1 MWDVFVNQSENRDS
15 FATHSLLSLV
25 SVDVVDANVVVV
37 AIGICWW

>member
-15 FATHSLLSLV
+15 FATHLLLPLV